1 MYESLG
7 IRKES
12 NDVGYKSVVVINLV
26 SGILQDSMWIAFD
39 HSAVTELS
47 SYSSGRD
54 SYPGPSIHRA
64 HKLTTKLAPQR
75 DRKPLQNVTQ

>member
-12 NDVGYKSVVVINLV
+12 NDVRSKSVVVINLA

-39 HSAVTELS
+39 HSAVTENS
-47 SYSSGRD
+47 
-54 SYPGPSIHRA
+54 H
-64 HKLTTKLAPQR
+64 LTAAGETHIQVLQFTAP
-75 DRKPLQNVTQ
+75 TS